1 MKSKAT
7 IKDVAAKAGVSV
19 ATVSR
24 WIHSNGYVS
33 EANAAKI
40 SDAIEYLGYQKKQ
53 KAEPKSDKKR
63 RLIAVIGG
71 SAGLEHTYLPRLSHA
86 LSIAA
91 NEMGYFTM
99 YIARQPNNKNIS
111 DIIQTALTEQVC
123 GIIVSNFEDLSL
135 THQNKQLLANCG
147 VPVVITERAVCAELN
162 SVHIDT
168 IQGIYMAT
176 KYLIES
182 GRKKLLYLTRP
193 IDGSVENDRLVGFQ
207 TAVKE
212 CLDQDFRYKI
222 HICETMQR
230 EACADAL
237 KKIYQSNFIPDGI
250 VCWSDV
256 YAITTMQ
263 FLYKRQ
269 IKVPEDTAVVGY
281 DDFLASYSTIP
292 LTSVRSPLTELARE
306 AVGIIVNNQYS
317 DGEFFARTITV
328 TPKLII
334 REST

>member
-1 MKSKAT
+1 MKKKAT

-33 EANAAKI
+33 EANAQKI
-40 SDAIEYLGYQKKQ
+40 DEAVHYLGYQTKQ
-53 KAEPKSDKKR
+53 KTEPSCDKKR
-63 RLIAVIGG
+63 RIIAVIGG
-71 SAGLEHTYLPRLSHA
+71 SAGIEHTYLPRLSHA

-91 NEMGYFTM
+91 GKMGYYTM
-99 YIARQPNNKNIS
+99 YIARQPDNENIS
-111 DIIQTALTEQVC
+111 DIIRIALSEQVC
-123 GIIVSNFEDLSL
+123 GIIISDFKDLSL
-135 THQNKQLLANCG
+135 TQSNKLFLANCG

-162 SVHIDT
+162 GVYIDT
-168 IQGIYMAT
+168 MQGVYMAT

-182 GRKKLLYLTRP
+182 GRKRLLYLTKS

-212 CLDQDFRYKI
+212 CPEPDFGYEIR
-222 HICETMQR
+222 ICESMQR

-237 KKIYQSNFIPDGI
+237 EKIYQSSFIPDGI

-263 FLYKRQ
+263 FLYKKQ
-269 IKVPEDTAVVGY
+269 IRVPEETAVVGY

-292 LTSVRSPLTELARE
+292 LTSVRSPLSELARE
-306 AVGIIVNNQYS
+306 AVGIIVNNQNS

>member
-1 MKSKAT
+1 MKNKVT
-7 IKDVAAKAGVSV
+7 IKDIAMKAGVSV

-33 EANAAKI
+33 EANAKKI
-40 SDAIEYLGYQKKQ
+40 NEAIHYLGYQ
-53 KAEPKSDKKR
+53 PKRKPGSACDKRHKI
-63 RLIAVIGG
+63 IAVIGG
-71 SAGLEHTYLPRLSHA
+71 SSGIEHTYLPRLSHA

-91 NEMGYFTM
+91 DKMGYYIM
-99 YIARQPNNKNIS
+99 YIARQPNNKNLS
-111 DIIQTALTEQVC
+111 ELIQTALSEQVC
-123 GIIVSNFEDLSL
+123 GIILSNFEDLSL
-135 THQNKQLLANCG
+135 TQQNKHFLANCG

-162 SVHIDT
+162 GVYIDT
-168 IQGIYMAT
+168 MQGVYMAT

-182 GRKKLLYLTRP
+182 GRKKLLYLTKS
-193 IDGSVENDRLVGFQ
+193 IDGSVENDRLIGFQ

-212 CLDQDFRYKI
+212 CTEQDFKYEIR
-222 HICETMQR
+222 ICESMQR

-237 KKIYQSNFIPDGI
+237 EKIYQSDFIPDGI

-263 FLYKRQ
+263 FLFKKQ
-269 IKVPEDTAVVGY
+269 IRVPEETAVIGY

-306 AVGIIVNNQYS
+306 AVGIIVNSQNS
-317 DGEFFARTITV
+317 EGEFFARTITV

>member
-1 MKSKAT
+1 MKSKVT
-7 IKDVAAKAGVSV
+7 IKDIAAKAGVSV

-33 EANAAKI
+33 EANAQKI
-40 SDAIEYLGYQKKQ
+40 NEAVQYLGYQPKK
-53 KAEPKSDKKR
+53 KTESPCEKKR
-63 RLIAVIGG
+63 KIIAVIGG
-71 SAGLEHTYLPRLSHA
+71 SAGIEHTYLPRLSHA

-91 NEMGYFTM
+91 AKMGYYTM
-99 YIARQPNNKNIS
+99 YIAKQPNNKNLPEL
-111 DIIQTALTEQVC
+111 IQAALLEQVC
-123 GIIVSNFEDLSL
+123 GIIIADFEDLSL
-135 THQNKQLLANCG
+135 TQQNKHFLANCG

-162 SVHIDT
+162 GVYIDT
-168 IQGIYMAT
+168 MQGVYMAT
-176 KYLIES
+176 KYLIET
-182 GRKKLLYLTRP
+182 GRKRLLYLTKS
-193 IDGSVENDRLVGFQ
+193 IDGGVENDRLIGFQ

-212 CLDQDFRYKI
+212 CSEQDFQYEIR
-222 HICETMQR
+222 ICESMQR

-237 KKIYQSNFIPDGI
+237 EKIYQSSFIPDGI

-263 FLYKRQ
+263 FLYKKKIR
-269 IKVPEDTAVVGY
+269 VPEETAVVGY

-292 LTSVRSPLTELARE
+292 LTSVRSPLIELARE
-306 AVGIIVNNQYS
+306 AVGIIVNNQNS